1 MNVFLILVLASL
13 TNLSIGFHLRYNG
26 FQYFNIIDRSHD
38 ISTADSLRI
47 KIKLNAETNESGKY
61 TDRENPFFIRE
72 AIASDMGFASKILTD
87 GFFGETNFI
96 RYQFEKFKT
105 YLNLE
110 SCFPLNINKN
120 MHKFLVA
127 CENKNGIIIGIV
139 EIDCRPNIKI
149 LPGGYMCNLAVA
161 SKWKRKGIATSLIK
175 KCEEIA
181 RDCHNH
187 ELYLKVRSSNHP
199 AIIMYNKM
207 GYKFNS
213 SEIEEAGVGKEGST
227 IFLLE
232 KKL

>member
-120 MHKFLVA
+120 MHKFLSWKIMCKKV
-127 CENKNGIIIGIV
+127 KKSF
-139 EIDCRPNIKI
+139 NILTPI
-149 LPGGYMCNLAVA
+149 SC
-161 SKWKRKGIATSLIK
+161 
-175 KCEEIA
+175 
-181 RDCHNH
+181 
-187 ELYLKVRSSNHP
+187 LK
-199 AIIMYNKM
+199 
-207 GYKFNS
+207 
-213 SEIEEAGVGKEGST
+213 
-227 IFLLE
+227 FLV
-232 KKL
+232 KKLHSTSA